1 MSSALYDKGR
11 QKFLEGG
18 IAWLTDTI
26 KAIVVDV
33 TQYGLA
39 ITAATNASPIVVTT
53 SASHGLSTGDVVT
66 ILGALGNTA
75 ANATWIVTVV
85 NATQF
90 SLDGSTGNGAYTGG
104 GRVVKLSRDE
114 FLSDV
119 PSGARIAT
127 ATLAGKTSTLGVAG
141 ASDATFTPAT
151 GNTLHGVILYK
162 DTGSAGTSPLI
173 AWLDQITGFPLATNG
188 STVLVQM
195 PTGDYKIF
203 KL

>member
-1 MSSALYDKGR
+1 MNALFDKGR
-11 QKFLEGG
+11 QKFLEGSV
-18 IAWLTDTI
+18 AWLTDTI
-26 KAIVVDV
+26 KAALIDV
-33 TQYGLA
+33 TQYGLL
-39 ITAATNASPIVVTT
+39 ISTATNASPIVVTT
-53 SASHGLSTGDVVT
+53 SSSHGLSTGDVVT

-75 ANATWIVTVV
+75 ANGLWKVTVV

-90 SLDGSTGNGAYTGG
+90 SLDSSTGNGSYSGG
-104 GRVVKLSRDE
+104 GYLVKLSRDE

-119 PSGARIAT
+119 PSGARIANT
-127 ATLAGKTSTLGVAG
+127 TLAGKTSTLGVAG

-151 GNTLHGVILYK
+151 GNNIHGLILYK
-162 DTGSAGTSPLI
+162 DTGSAATSPLLV
-173 AWLDQITGFPLATNG
+173 WMDQVTGFPLATNG